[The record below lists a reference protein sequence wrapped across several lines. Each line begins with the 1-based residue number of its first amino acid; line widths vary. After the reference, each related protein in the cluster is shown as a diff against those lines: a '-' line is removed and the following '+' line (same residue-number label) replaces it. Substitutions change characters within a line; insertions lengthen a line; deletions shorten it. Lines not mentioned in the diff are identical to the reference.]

1 VVKPVRRADLI
12 LGLVVTAV
20 GSYALVLA
28 FDLSEFS
35 ASGTPGPGFFP
46 RMISGL
52 LVLLGVLLVVTSVR
66 RKRGGDPDSTT
77 PDSAVPDS
85 AVPDSAVPVS
95 TVPVSTVSVLATEAA
110 AVAGATDDPPAPV
123 FAARRQLRAGSVW
136 LCFALCMPLLPLLGF
151 VPAAAVLVFV
161 LLFAIEGRRTWRSI
175 VLAVCVPVAASV
187 IFTTLLSLPLPQG
200 LLGHGPLGI

>member
-77 PDSAVPDS
+77 PDSAVP
-85 AVPDSAVPVS
+85 AS
-95 TVPVSTVSVLATEAA
+95 TVPVLATEAA